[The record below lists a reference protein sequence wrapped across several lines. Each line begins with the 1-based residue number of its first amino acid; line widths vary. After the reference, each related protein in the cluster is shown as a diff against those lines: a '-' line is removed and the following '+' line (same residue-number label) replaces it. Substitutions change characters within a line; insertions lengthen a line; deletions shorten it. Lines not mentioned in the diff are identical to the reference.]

1 MSKIIYHYCSAD
13 TFGKILDSKAMFLT
27 STAVMND
34 TMEVLWFKQI
44 FYNEI
49 KKYNTTEYSSL
60 YNGILN
66 NINLNINHC
75 YICCFSEKGDLLSQ
89 WRAYADDGRGVSIG
103 FSIDDMEIDKKIPC
117 YNVFKKHTIGIYNV
131 IYDIEE
137 QKRIVNEQLN
147 LIFSKSSRD
156 MISDTTCLSLYA
168 KVLKNPFF
176 REEKEW
182 RIIHTPLIT
191 SDNKYG
197 NIKIIGNISEC
208 NFRFTKFG
216 MWPYFKWDFANK
228 KKCPISEIIIGPQNM
243 TTIDNVYLFMEQKK
257 LKNITVKN
265 SQGSYRS

>member
-49 KKYNTTEYSSL
+49 KKYNTAKYSSL
-60 YNGILN
+60 YNFVLN
-66 NINLNINHC
+66 NIVLNINHC
-75 YICCFSEKGDLLSQ
+75 YICCFSEEGDLLSQ
-89 WRAYADDGRGVSIG
+89 WRAYADDGRGFSIG
-103 FSIDDMEIDKKIPC
+103 FSIEDMEIEKKIPY
-117 YNVFKKHTIGIYNV
+117 YNVFNKETIGIYNV

-137 QKRIVNEQLN
+137 QKRTINEQLE
-147 LIFSKSSRD
+147 LIFNKSSRD
-156 MISDTTCLSLYA
+156 IISGIAYLSLYA
-168 KVLKNPFF
+168 KVFKNPFF

-191 SDNKYG
+191 SDAKHED
-197 NIKIIGNISEC
+197 IKIMGNISEC

-257 LKNITVKN
+257 LVSI
-265 SQGSYRS
+265 QSYPSKQ